1 LPLPLERLHPLVD
14 MLKLGIAIGVLLPFN
29 RFAVGLQVVAQ
40 VVQEP
45 VNAALT
51 DLIALLVKLRR

>member
-14 MLKLGIAIGVLLPFN
+14 MLKLGIAIVVLLPSN
-29 RFAVGLQVVAQ
+29 RFAVGLQAVAQ

-45 VNAALT
+45 VHAALT